1 MTTYEMQIIGVLCGQ
16 VDGKSNVVQRIDW
29 AMDANDGQ
37 NTERFL
43 HQKQVAYDPNGPF
56 TNFKDITKEQMMGWL
71 VAALGDEHI
80 QIVKDHLDELLA
92 QKIAPVVTAPKLPWM
107 E

>member
-1 MTTYEMQIIGVLCGQ
+1 
-16 VDGKSNVVQRIDW
+16 
-29 AMDANDGQ
+29 
-37 NTERFL
+37 
-43 HQKQVAYDPNGPF
+43 
-56 TNFKDITKEQMMGWL
+56 MMGWL